1 MQAFGSLAKRATV
14 RKAVQQ
20 HELEL
25 LLLLEAE
32 NTAVA
37 RALEQIRRDP
47 VGALQGARAV
57 KLPRFSGAA
66 LAATCLIRRTT
77 ATWTCLQVPYS
88 AQRPLI
94 FPSLFSIFALD
105 HSTPT

>member
-1 MQAFGSLAKRATV
+1 MQAFGSVAKRTAV
-14 RKAVQQ
+14 SKAVQQ
-20 HELEL
+20 HQMEL
-25 LLLLEAE
+25 LLLLQAE
-32 NTAVA
+32 NAAVA

-77 ATWTCLQVPYS
+77 ATWTCLQVPSSVQNPY
-88 AQRPLI
+88 I
-94 FPSLFSIFALD
+94 FPLFSRTF
-105 HSTPT
+105 P